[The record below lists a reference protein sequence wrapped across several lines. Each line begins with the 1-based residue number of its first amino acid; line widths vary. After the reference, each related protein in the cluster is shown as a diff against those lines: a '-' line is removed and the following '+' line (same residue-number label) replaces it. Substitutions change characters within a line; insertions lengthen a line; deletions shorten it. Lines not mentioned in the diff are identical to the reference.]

1 LTRAASEAPSQPEPA
16 REPSEEQ
23 AARDRELLDFLI
35 ERFWAEMLRKLRT
48 DT

>member
-1 LTRAASEAPSQPEPA
+1 LTRAANEAPSRPESA
-16 REPSEEQ
+16 REPSEDQ
-23 AARDRELLDFLI
+23 AARDRELLDFVI

>member
-1 LTRAASEAPSQPEPA
+1 LSRAASETPNLPAPA
-16 REPSEEQ
+16 REPSDDQ